1 MSSPSTTT
9 NSTVTAVISTAST
22 KSEAGVFQISEELKE
37 ISTNTATAVIETAT
51 EEMNPSGEN
60 SDQIEST
67 GENFGNLAATTD
79 ETEISCEIVTS
90 LTKNVVI
97 ALVPQKYQDITASV
111 TNLGFGL
118 ANAYLLPVISD
129 AFGVAINPLKLID
142 MNSLALTQIKNKL
155 ESMDKKLDTLL
166 NTEMEVAIDYM
177 DRGLSNLAKIEKA
190 NQADVKAKA
199 TDAAIEAFSH
209 ANMNAITGYKKVST
223 FKHKVLC
230 KSVIIFSSIM
240 KTLYDESTKTFLTFQ
255 TANEELK
262 SLIAENVYDEVKKL
276 IDQDFSTIKIP
287 RLTWDKKGKKEEYQ
301 NTLDSLLKPCLPLM
315 WYYIDLFQ
323 GYNNFL
329 EENEELLKFIPA
341 GLEDAAKIVMKNG
354 NFFQIWKEIEDGGK
368 DFYLNSDTCL
378 PCQSCPTKG
387 DCSTIEVILDGDVKK
402 EFDFLSGKY
411 KKKTNLYNGKCIWAQ
426 IANRKISVYYC
437 DLEYW
442 GFCPGQIRTVQYVPC
457 PTVANIFEYYQ
468 EGTGE
473 WKPAPINSVI
483 IKCAE

>member
-9 NSTVTAVISTAST
+9 NSTVTAVIGAAST
-22 KSEAGVFQISEELKE
+22 ESDAGVFQISEELKE
-37 ISTNTATAVIETAT
+37 ISTNTATAVIDTAT
-51 EEMNPSGEN
+51 KEINPSAEE

-67 GENFGNLAATTD
+67 GENFGNLAATTG

-90 LTKNVVI
+90 LTQNVVI
-97 ALVPQKYQDITASV
+97 ALVPQKYQDITASL

-118 ANAYLLPVISD
+118 ANAYLIPVISD
-129 AFGVAINPLKLID
+129 AIGVAINPLKLID

-166 NTEMEVAIDYM
+166 NTEMKVAIGYM
-177 DRGLSNLAKIEKA
+177 DRGLKKLAKIEKA

-262 SLIAENVYDEVKKL
+262 SYIAENVYDEVKKL

-287 RLTWDKKGKKEEYQ
+287 RLTWDKKGKKEENQ

-323 GYNNFL
+323 DYKNLNAK
-329 EENEELLKFIPA
+329 NEELLKFIPD
-341 GLEDAAKIVMKNG
+341 GKEDAAKIVMENG
-354 NFFQIWKEIEDGGK
+354 KFFQIYKEIEDGGK
-368 DFYLNSDTCL
+368 DYRLEWDIGL
-378 PCQSCPTKG
+378 PCLSCPTKG
-387 DCSTIEVILDGDVKK
+387 DCSTIEVILDGDVKN
-402 EFDFLSGKY
+402 ECDFLGGKY
-411 KKKTNLYNGKCIWAQ
+411 KKTTDLYNGKCEWAHCSERTTLRY
-426 IANRKISVYYC
+426 NNCENTWLFEHYLGY
-437 DLEYW
+437 
-442 GFCPGQIRTVQYVPC
+442 IRTVQDVPC
-457 PTVANIFEYYQ
+457 PTVADIFEY
-468 EGTGE
+468 GKDSDDVWT
-473 WKPAPINSVI
+473 PASVI